1 MIDFALPDELA
12 LLQETARGF
21 ARDHLQGADRDAER
35 ARAPSERARAAYREI
50 GLAGLG
56 LPEALGG
63 AGLGALA
70 RAVVLEELAA
80 ADAGAALAL
89 DPVGS
94 ALHALAELGGHAALR
109 ALALPL
115 LERPGARAVLG
126 VDLDGRLRVEGER
139 ASGALA
145 WVPADRV
152 DLLVVLT
159 REGAFAV
166 SEGLALEPV
175 RGAGLRAAGAAALTL
190 DSAPVRAAW
199 SDASGA
205 GRALARARLDVAALG
220 VGVMRASTE
229 LARAYSLE
237 RVAFGRPI
245 AHHQALAFLLVDM
258 HAAVEGARAL
268 VYDAAWRLD
277 VGLPAEEACAS
288 AFLEA
293 AEQSLFVTPNG
304 VQVLGGHGFM
314 QDYPAEKWM
323 REARALAL
331 LAGGVDAA
339 REDAGRELAA
349 GPPAVALSAP
359 PEAGENA
366 SSRGSASASGGAG
379 ATPDLSSP
387 ARSA

>member
-1 MIDFALPDELA
+1 VIDFALPDELA

-35 ARAPSERARAAYREI
+35 ARAPSETARAAYREI

-70 RAVVLEELAA
+70 RALVLEELAA

-89 DPVGS
+89 DPLGP

-115 LERPGARAVLG
+115 LERPDARALLA
-126 VDLDGRLRVEGER
+126 VDLEGRVRVERER
-139 ASGALA
+139 ASGTLA
-145 WVPADRV
+145 WLPADRV
-152 DLLVVLT
+152 DLLVVLS
-159 REGAFAV
+159 REGGFAV
-166 SEGLALEPV
+166 GEGLALENV
-175 RGAGLRAAGAAALTL
+175 RGAGLRAAGASALTL
-190 DSAPVRAAW
+190 DGAPVRAVW
-199 SDASGA
+199 RDAGGA
-205 GRALARARLDVAALG
+205 ARALARARLDVAALG
-220 VGVMRASTE
+220 VGVMRASAE
-229 LARAYSLE
+229 LARGYALE

-258 HAAVEGARAL
+258 HAAVEAARAL

-277 VGLPAEEACAS
+277 VGLPAVEACAS

-323 REARALAL
+323 REARALSL

-349 GPPAVALSAP
+349 GPATVALSAP
-359 PEAGENA
+359 PE
-366 SSRGSASASGGAG
+366 GA
-379 ATPDLSSP
+379 
-387 ARSA
+387 